1 MWIDEKFL
9 KIKEFTSLDSKKYKS
24 VIDLGAR
31 NQILKK
37 FIPTNWEYTGVDKFT
52 LEKNLNIDVERNFDL
67 IKDKYDLVIALDIIE
82 HLNDPIN
89 FFNNCSKI
97 SKKTIILNI
106 PNVAYYQF
114 RFNFLLRGTLTEKFH
129 FSGNNENDRHRWFT
143 TFENIQDFLK
153 NINSKDYECNIIKIY
168 KSRNKLK
175 FLNIFEKYLGNL
187 FPNIFC
193 WSILLIFDKN
203 EKNI

>member
-89 FFNNCSKI
+89 FFNNCSKS
-97 SKKTIILNI
+97 SKKTIIINI
-106 PNVAYYQF
+106 PNLAYYQF
-114 RFNFLLRGTLTEKFH
+114 RFNFLLRGTLT
-129 FSGNNENDRHRWFT
+129 
-143 TFENIQDFLK
+143 
-153 NINSKDYECNIIKIY
+153 
-168 KSRNKLK
+168 
-175 FLNIFEKYLGNL
+175 
-187 FPNIFC
+187 
-193 WSILLIFDKN
+193 
-203 EKNI
+203 